1 MELLKATNIHKA
13 YLNKTKEKT
22 EVLKDLDILIN
33 QQDLISIQGVSG
45 SGKSTLLHI
54 IGGLDKPDKGNV
66 VIFNG
71 SQINLYDQSDKTLAK
86 IRNTFFG
93 FVFQFHH
100 LLPEFTSIENVAMPA
115 LIGGADKK
123 DAFRRAEELLI
134 KVGMKDKMQKKPS
147 TLSGGEQQRVAIARA
162 LINRPKIVLAD
173 EPTGNLDS
181 INTSQFLD
189 LMMTLIAEFR
199 ITFVIAT
206 HSIEIAEKANRQFLL
221 RNGKL
226 EPYSKIS

>member
-1 MELLKATNIHKA
+1 
-13 YLNKTKEKT
+13 
-22 EVLKDLDILIN
+22 
-33 QQDLISIQGVSG
+33 
-45 SGKSTLLHI
+45 
-54 IGGLDKPDKGNV
+54 
-66 VIFNG
+66 
-71 SQINLYDQSDKTLAK
+71 
-86 IRNTFFG
+86 
-93 FVFQFHH
+93 
-100 LLPEFTSIENVAMPA
+100 
-115 LIGGADKK
+115 
-123 DAFRRAEELLI
+123 
-134 KVGMKDKMQKKPS
+134 
-147 TLSGGEQQRVAIARA
+147 VAIARA

-173 EPTGNLDS
+173 EPTGNLDA